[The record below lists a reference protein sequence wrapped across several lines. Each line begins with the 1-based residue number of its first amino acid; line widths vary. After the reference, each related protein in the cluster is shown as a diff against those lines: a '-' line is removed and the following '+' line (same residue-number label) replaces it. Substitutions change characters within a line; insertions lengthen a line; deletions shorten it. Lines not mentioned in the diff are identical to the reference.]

1 MPDPRLT
8 AVITALIMMGSGHG
22 ANAAYNLTQLQII
35 EGYILA
41 KNCGGLLGYLNQNP
55 TIMAGD
61 DPLAQELRS
70 FADGVEGGII
80 ECLSASAPATEPVIF
95 AADPSAIY

>member
-22 ANAAYNLTQLQII
+22 VNAAYNLSQLQII
-35 EGYILA
+35 EGYILT

-55 TIMAGD
+55 TIMEGD
-61 DPLAQELRS
+61 DPLAQELRA
-70 FADGVEGGII
+70 FANGVEGGII
-80 ECLSASAPATEPVIF
+80 ECLSANAQTPASGQLTAGP
-95 AADPSAIY
+95 AAIY

>member
-1 MPDPRLT
+1 MPNPRLT

-22 ANAAYNLTQLQII
+22 VNAAYNLTQLQII

-55 TIMAGD
+55 TIMAGN

-70 FADGVEGGII
+70 FANGVEGGII
-80 ECLSASAPATEPVIF
+80 ECLSQTVPSTEPGLL
-95 AADPSAIY
+95 AAGPAAIY

>member
-1 MPDPRLT
+1 MPNPRLT

-22 ANAAYNLTQLQII
+22 VNAAYNLTQLQII

-55 TIMAGD
+55 TIMAGN

-70 FADGVEGGII
+70 FANGVEGGII
-80 ECLSASAPATEPVIF
+80 ECLSQTVQPTEPGLL
-95 AADPSAIY
+95 AAGPAAIY